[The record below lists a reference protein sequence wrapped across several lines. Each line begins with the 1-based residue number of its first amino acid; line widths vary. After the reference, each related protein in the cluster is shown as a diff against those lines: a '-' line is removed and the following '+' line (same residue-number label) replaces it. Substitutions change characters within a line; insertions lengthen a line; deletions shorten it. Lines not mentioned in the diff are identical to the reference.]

1 VPGARTHLRV
11 ALIAAGLLA
20 ASALPGC
27 GASRAAAT
35 GTAPPTHGAGS
46 APPAD
51 ILELSPDQLS
61 AIRIEPVGTWR
72 FAVERRAVGSI
83 SFDEDPAVVA
93 AESTLVG
100 AAATEQ
106 LTHKERARVEA
117 LGESNGIAQKELE
130 QAVSD
135 EQTAAA
141 ALKAARDAVR
151 ALGLSEARI
160 EAMVRSGRIEAAH
173 GARRHQKW
181 ALAEVSESDSPFVQ
195 VGQPVVVTVIA
206 RPGRAYTGRV
216 ARVYT
221 TVDPQTHRVTV
232 RALLADPG
240 DELRPGMLADVTIRT
255 AAPVESLALPTRAV
269 VREGDGSLIV
279 WVTRDRHHFH
289 SQPLTL
295 GLESDDR
302 YQVLAG
308 LERGELAV
316 TEGGVFLSNLL
327 HAPPDD

>member
-1 VPGARTHLRV
+1 MRV

-20 ASALPGC
+20 ASA
-27 GASRAAAT
+27 GA
-35 GTAPPTHGAGS
+35 GTAPP
-46 APPAD
+46 AD
-51 ILELSPDQLS
+51 VLELSAEQLA
-61 AIRIEPVGTWR
+61 AIRIEAVGTWR
-72 FAVERRAVGSI
+72 FAVERQAVGSVT
-83 SFDEDPAVVA
+83 FDEDPAIVA

-100 AAATEQ
+100 AAATDQ
-106 LTHKERARVEA
+106 LTRKELARVQG

-130 QAVSD
+130 QAISD
-135 EQTAAA
+135 QQTAVA

-151 ALGLSEARI
+151 ALGLGEARI
-160 EAMVRSGRIEAAH
+160 DTMVRTGRIEAAG
-173 GARRHQKW
+173 GAHRHQNW
-181 ALAEVSESDSPFVQ
+181 VLAEVTESDSPFVE
-195 VGQPVVVTVIA
+195 VGQPVTVTVLA
-206 RPGRAYTGRV
+206 RPGHAYTGRV

-221 TVDPQTHRVTV
+221 TVDAQTHRVTV

-240 DELRPGMLADVTIRT
+240 NELRPGMLADVSIRT
-255 AAPVESLALPTRAV
+255 AAPVESLALPVSAV
-269 VREGDGSLIV
+269 VREGDGSMVV
-279 WVTRDRHHFH
+279 WVTADRRHFR

-327 HAPPDD
+327 HAPPSD